1 MMSVLLLVNPIYV
14 RCLKKRKNNGGIA
27 ALNKVSKHSG
37 ILQFLARVIET
48 AGTPLGFDISI
59 YTKGK
64 DYDPL
69 EFHVTVTN
77 TLHENQRS
85 SSVLSNFGLAR
96 PSFSA
101 AALSKADSRGPW
113 SDHATGKPKQKEEVR
128 LPSANSSSS
137 DQSHWFWLT
146 DWQIDY
152 SDPRVDPTSGW
163 QYAKTFDDADDRW
176 TPVAPGSGSGWV
188 RRRRWVRVMKR
199 RMDLVN
205 GGHQGNQDALV
216 LSENA
221 RRQEEEDEQGD
232 KQDYLYRAEAIVRKM
247 VQKSQVSKA
256 NPTANQ
262 KDMVA
267 QELRSL
273 TQKLRSYEEA
283 IQILLAG
290 IKCRWILC

>member
-1 MMSVLLLVNPIYV
+1 MYPLNYSVPV
-14 RCLKKRKNNGGIA
+14 GI
-27 ALNKVSKHSG
+27 
-37 ILQFLARVIET
+37 
-48 AGTPLGFDISI
+48 DISI

-64 DYDPL
+64 EYDPL

-77 TLHENQRS
+77 ILHENQRA
-85 SSVLSNFGLAR
+85 SSVFSNLGLTR

-101 AALSKADSRGPW
+101 SSLFKTDARGPW
-113 SDHATGKPKQKEEVR
+113 CDHATGQRKQKDDVK
-128 LPSANSSSS
+128 LPTSPTSSP

-163 QYAKTFDDADDRW
+163 QYAKTFEEEDDRW
-176 TPVAPGSGSGWV
+176 TPVAPSSGSGWV

-205 GGHQGNQDALV
+205 GGHQGNQDALL

-247 VQKSQVSKA
+247 VQQSQASKA
-256 NPTANQ
+256 QPSSNANGHIAH
-262 KDMVA
+262 D
-267 QELRSL
+267 LRAT

-290 IKCRWILC
+290 IKCMFCITFPIVIIHCSYLPLLIPFYESSRPKSTT